1 MIYRV
6 VLNNSILKFRIWS
19 NLNFRIYNLKFQK
32 IMFKKILIANRGEIA
47 LRVIRT
53 CREMGIKTVAVYSTA
68 DAESLH
74 VRFADEAVCI
84 GPAPSN
90 LSYLKMSNIIA
101 AAEITNADAIHPG
114 YGFLS
119 ENAKFSKI
127 CQESGIKFIGASP
140 EMINKMGDKASAK
153 ATMKEAGV
161 PTVPGSDGILESLE
175 QAKKVAK
182 ETGYPVMLKATAGG
196 GGKGMRA
203 VWKPEKLKEAWESAR
218 QEAKAAFG
226 NDDMYMEKLIEEP
239 RHIEIQIVGD
249 SNGMACHLSERD
261 CSIQRRHQKL
271 TEEVPSPFMTN
282 ALRKKMGEAAVKAAE
297 YIKYEGAG
305 TIEFLVDKHR
315 NFYFMEM
322 NTRIQVEHPITEQVI
337 DFDLIRE
344 QILVAAGVPISGK
357 NYTPNLHSI
366 ECRINAEDPFN
377 DFRPSP
383 GRITTLHAPGG
394 HGVRLDTHVYA
405 GYVIPPHYDS
415 MIAKLITT
423 AQTREEAINKMKRAL
438 DEFVIEGI
446 KTTIPFHRQL
456 MDHPDYLAG
465 NYTTKF
471 MEDFVMEKPKED

>member
-1 MIYRV
+1 
-6 VLNNSILKFRIWS
+6 
-19 NLNFRIYNLKFQK
+19 
-32 IMFKKILIANRGEIA
+32 MFKKILIANRGEIA

-53 CREMGIKTVAVYSTA
+53 CKEMGIKTVAVYSTV

-74 VRFADEAVCI
+74 VKFADEAVCI
-84 GPAPSN
+84 GPPPSSE
-90 LSYLKMSNIIA
+90 SYLKMSNIIS

-127 CQESGIKFIGASP
+127 CEEHGIKFIGADP
-140 EMINKMGDKASAK
+140 EMIDKMGDKANAK
-153 ATMKEAGV
+153 ATMKAAGV
-161 PTVPGSDGILESLE
+161 PCVPGSDGVIKDFKECE
-175 QAKKVAK
+175 KIAK
-182 ETGYPVMLKATAGG
+182 ETGYPVMLKASAGG
-196 GGKGMRA
+196 GGKGMRG
-203 VWKPEKLKEAWESAR
+203 VFKPEDLKAAWDSAR
-218 QEAKAAFG
+218 QESKAAFG

-239 RHIEIQIVGD
+239 RHIEIQVVGD
-249 SNGMACHLSERD
+249 SRGKACHLSERD

-271 TEEVPSPFMTN
+271 TEEVPSPFMT
-282 ALRKKMGEAAVKAAE
+282 AGLRKKMGEAAVKAAE

-357 NYTPNLHSI
+357 NYEPKLHSI

-377 DFRPSP
+377 GFRPSP
-383 GRITTLHAPGG
+383 GVITTLHAPGG

-405 GYVIPPHYDS
+405 GYAIPPNYDS

-456 MDHPDYLAG
+456 MDHPDYIAG

-471 MEDFVMEKPKED
+471 MEDFKMQKPVEEE

>member
-1 MIYRV
+1 
-6 VLNNSILKFRIWS
+6 
-19 NLNFRIYNLKFQK
+19 
-32 IMFKKILIANRGEIA
+32 MFKKILVANRGEIA

-53 CREMGIKTVAVYSTA
+53 CKEMGIQTVAVYSTA

-74 VRFADEAVCI
+74 VKFADEAVCI
-84 GPAPSN
+84 GPPLSTE
-90 LSYLKMSNIIA
+90 SYLNVANIIS

-119 ENAKFSKI
+119 ENARFSKI
-127 CQESGIKFIGASP
+127 CEEHGIKFIGASA
-140 EMINKMGDKASAK
+140 EMIDRMGDKANAK
-153 ATMKEAGV
+153 ATMKAAGV
-161 PTVPGSDGILESLE
+161 PCVPGSDGVIETFTDC
-175 QAKKVAK
+175 KKVAK
-182 ETGYPVMLKATAGG
+182 KTGYPVMLKASAGG

-203 VWKPEKLKEAWESAR
+203 VWKEQDLKDAWDSAR
-218 QEAKAAFG
+218 QESKAAFG

-239 RHIEIQIVGD
+239 RHIEIQIIGD
-249 SNGMACHLSERD
+249 SNGKACHLSERD

-271 TEEVPSPFMTN
+271 TEEVPSPFMTD
-282 ALRKKMGEAAVKAAE
+282 ALRKKMGAAAVKAAE
-297 YIKYEGAG
+297 FIKYEGAG
-305 TIEFLVDKHR
+305 TVEFLVDKHR

-344 QILVAAGVPISGK
+344 QIIVAAGVPISGK

-383 GRITTLHAPGG
+383 GKITTLHSPGG

-405 GYVIPPHYDS
+405 GYTIPPNYDS

-423 AQTREEAINKMKRAL
+423 AQTREEAVHKMKRAL

-446 KTTIPFHRQL
+446 KTTIPFHR
-456 MDHPDYLAG
+456 PVS
-465 NYTTKF
+465 YTHLTLPTKA
-471 MEDFVMEKPKED
+471 

>member
-1 MIYRV
+1 
-6 VLNNSILKFRIWS
+6 
-19 NLNFRIYNLKFQK
+19 
-32 IMFKKILIANRGEIA
+32 MFKKVLVANRGEIA

-53 CREMGIKTVAVYSTA
+53 CKEMRILTVAVYSTA

-74 VRFADEAVCI
+74 VKFADEAVCI
-84 GPAPSN
+84 GPPLSSE
-90 LSYLKMSNIIA
+90 SYLNIANIIS

-119 ENAKFSKI
+119 ENARFSKI
-127 CQESGIKFIGASP
+127 CEEHGIKFIGASP
-140 EMINKMGDKASAK
+140 EMIDRMGDKANAK
-153 ATMKEAGV
+153 ATMKAAGV
-161 PTVPGSDGILESLE
+161 PCVPGSDGIIETFNDCKKI
-175 QAKKVAK
+175 AKS
-182 ETGYPVMLKATAGG
+182 TGYPVMLKASAGG

-203 VWKPEKLKEAWESAR
+203 VWKEKDLKDAWDSAR
-218 QEAKAAFG
+218 HESKAAFG
-226 NDDMYMEKLIEEP
+226 NDDMYIEKLIEEP
-239 RHIEIQIVGD
+239 RHIEIQIIGD
-249 SNGMACHLSERD
+249 SKGKACHLSERD

-271 TEEVPSPFMTN
+271 TEEVPSPFMTDI
-282 ALRKKMGEAAVKAAE
+282 LRKKMGTAAVKAAE
-297 YIKYEGAG
+297 FIKYEGAG
-305 TIEFLVDKHR
+305 TVEFLVDKHS

-344 QILVAAGVPISGK
+344 QIMVAAGVQISGK

-383 GRITTLHAPGG
+383 GKITTLHSPGG

-405 GYVIPPHYDS
+405 GYIIPPNYDS

-438 DEFVIEGI
+438 DEFVIEGV

-456 MDHPDYLAG
+456 MENTDYISG

-471 MEDFVMEKPKED
+471 MEDFSMETID